1 MKRYLVVFLLSSVIL
16 SAESGLLEVIWPK
29 IDKQQL
35 HMQKACPANLKE
47 KVAEVTLPVYIP
59 RQYIYNQ
66 TMSIVADESYYTITV
81 HLDKARLMITGDRT
95 YQESVDKADET
106 FQKIMKSNTVEF
118 VHAEGMMMTD
128 FNRHGVNYTLMV
140 ECDQPKS
147 DQRCSD
153 ENFLRNLYEELM
165 IVGGKR

>member
-1 MKRYLVVFLLSSVIL
+1 MRRYLVVFSLSSMML
-16 SAESGLLEVIWPK
+16 YAESGLLEVIWPK

-35 HMQKACPANLKE
+35 QMQKAYPSNLKE

-66 TMSIVADESYYTITV
+66 TMSVVADESYYTVTV

-95 YQESVDKADET
+95 YQESVAKADEA
-106 FQKIMKSNTVEF
+106 FQKMMKSNTVEF

-153 ENFLRNLYEELM
+153 ESFLRNLYEELT

>member
-1 MKRYLVVFLLSSVIL
+1 MKRYLVALSLFSMML

-35 HMQKACPANLKE
+35 QMQKAYPPNLKK
-47 KVAEVTLPVYIP
+47 KVANVTLPVYIP
-59 RQYIYNQ
+59 KRYIYNQ
-66 TMSIVADESYYTITV
+66 TMSVVADASYYTITV

-95 YQESVDKADET
+95 YQESLDKADAV
-106 FQKIMKSNTVEF
+106 FQKIMKSDTVEF
-118 VHAEGMMMTD
+118 VYAEGMMMTD

-147 DQRCSD
+147 DKRCSD
-153 ENFLRNLYEELM
+153 ESFLRNLYEELT

>member
-1 MKRYLVVFLLSSVIL
+1 MKRYLVVFFLSNMML

-35 HMQKACPANLKE
+35 QMQKAYPSNLKE
-47 KVAEVTLPVYIP
+47 KVAGVTLPVYIP
-59 RQYIYNQ
+59 RRYIYNQ
-66 TMSIVADESYYTITV
+66 TMSIVADASYYTITV

-95 YQESVDKADET
+95 YQESVDKADAA
-106 FQKIMKSNTVEF
+106 FQKMMKSNTVEF

-128 FNRHGVNYTLMV
+128 FNRHGVNYTLML

-147 DQRCSD
+147 DKRCSD
-153 ENFLRNLYEELM
+153 EKFLRNLYEELT
-165 IVGGKR
+165 IIGGKR